1 MEQAHTARGEE
12 TSIMTNNRK
21 KLSAS
26 SINRSERLRAN
37 VDFDDAITV
46 RSKDMAPRIDD
57 RDARE
62 ELVWELA
69 AFRWN

>member
-1 MEQAHTARGEE
+1 
-12 TSIMTNNRK
+12 MTNNRK

-46 RSKDMAPRIDD
+46 RSKDMAPRVDD
-57 RDARE
+57 RDSRE
-62 ELVWELA
+62 ELVWELNS
-69 AFRWN
+69 FRWEWN

>member
-1 MEQAHTARGEE
+1 
-12 TSIMTNNRK
+12 MTNNRK

-26 SINRSERLRAN
+26 SINRSERRRAN

-46 RSKDMAPRIDD
+46 RSRDVAPRIDD

-62 ELVWELA
+62 DLVLEFNS
-69 AFRWN
+69 FRWSWN